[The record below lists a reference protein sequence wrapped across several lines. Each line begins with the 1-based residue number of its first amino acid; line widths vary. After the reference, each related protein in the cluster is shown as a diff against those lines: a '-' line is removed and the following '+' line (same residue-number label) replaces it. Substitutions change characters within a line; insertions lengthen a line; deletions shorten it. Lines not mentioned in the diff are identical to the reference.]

1 VIGRTANPD
10 DPALGPQQHEP
21 HSTNDTGLTTT
32 KEHDTMRHS
41 EHPGVGTT
49 PTRPR
54 HLDQR
59 GEGVISMAIAVLIL
73 AFLGIALWTG
83 FSALLNDATTNTSR
97 QVDKIGQSG

>member
-1 VIGRTANPD
+1 
-10 DPALGPQQHEP
+10 
-21 HSTNDTGLTTT
+21 
-32 KEHDTMRHS
+32 MRHS
-41 EHPGVGTT
+41 AHPGVDTRHPGVETR

>member
-1 VIGRTANPD
+1 MTNQSKNQSKNPVRN
-10 DPALGPQQHEP
+10 
-21 HSTNDTGLTTT
+21 TN
-32 KEHDTMRHS
+32 KEHDSMTPS
-41 EHPGVGTT
+41 APSGATT

-83 FSALLNDATTNTSR
+83 CSALLNDATTNTSR
-97 QVDKIGQSG
+97 QVDKIGHSG